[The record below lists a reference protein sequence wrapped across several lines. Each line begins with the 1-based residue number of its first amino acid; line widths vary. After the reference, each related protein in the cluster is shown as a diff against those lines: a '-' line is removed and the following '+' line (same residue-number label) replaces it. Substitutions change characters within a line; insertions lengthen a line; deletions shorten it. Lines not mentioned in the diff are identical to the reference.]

1 MKPYK
6 HSLISVHKFGGIP
19 SDYQS
24 IHDWFDTTKSSVADV
39 RHRMIL
45 HNAFGIFL
53 CEQVFGTMEQKQDG
67 SWVRMPYIVNS
78 SGEKV
83 QVRDVAEQHVI
94 DDLGHIP
101 GLEKCLAGM
110 PVDNWMVGPIKK
122 KKVIRMSD
130 ISFDKANIKIM
141 DFPSNSDESDLHL
154 AD

>member
-19 SDYQS
+19 SDYQQ
-24 IHDWFDTTKSSVADV
+24 IHDWFDTTKSSVADM
-39 RHRMIL
+39 RHRMVL

-53 CEQVFGTMEQKQDG
+53 CEQVFGTMEQKSDG
-67 SWVRMPYIVNS
+67 TWVRMPYIVNS
-78 SGEKV
+78 DGEKI

-101 GLEKCLAGM
+101 GLEKCLSSM
-110 PVDNWMVGPIKK
+110 TIENWMGGAIKK

-130 ISFDKANIKIM
+130 ISFNQANIKIM
-141 DFPSNSDESDLHL
+141 DSDNDENEDLHL